1 MFVPLVQAA
10 AKSCGRKAAALGALL
25 GAGLP
30 VPDAFVVPFAVHRA
44 AVGDLARRVTNRG
57 GPEAVRGAIESRR
70 LPPPVVGA
78 LESALERLGHPPVAV
93 RSSASNE
100 DSSEASAAG
109 QYESVLAVRGVVGV
123 AAAVRTCW
131 ASLHSSRATRYRT
144 RADDDPSGPEDLAMA
159 VIVQRH
165 LDADVS
171 GVMFTPASQDE
182 PTVIEA
188 SWGLGPSVVAGT
200 VTPDAYRVHRD
211 GTVTCVVADEPTRL
225 DRLGTRL
232 LARDVPTGSRRRP
245 TLDDATA
252 TGLATLG
259 SKVAATLGAPQDI
272 EWAIADD
279 CLWLLQAR
287 PVTAVPPVAP
297 PSGTSSGPATLTG
310 TPGSGG
316 TATGPARTVQGPQD
330 FTRVRL
336 GDILIC
342 PFTDPA
348 WTPLLRIAAGVV
360 TETGGV
366 LSHAAI
372 VAREHGIP
380 AVLAVPG
387 ATAAIPAGSIVTIDG
402 TAGTVVTPADEPPPA
417 R

>member
-10 AKSCGRKAAALGALL
+10 ANSCGGKAAALGALL
-25 GAGLP
+25 RAGLP
-30 VPDAFVVPFAVHRA
+30 VPGAFVVPFAVHRA
-44 AVGDLARRVTNRG
+44 AVSDLARRVTNRG
-57 GPEAVRGAIESRR
+57 GLEAVTGAIESQP
-70 LPPPVVGA
+70 LPPPVVEA
-78 LESALERLGHPPVAV
+78 LESALGGLGHPPVAV
-93 RSSASNE
+93 RSSAADE
-100 DSSEASAAG
+100 DTSEASAAG

-131 ASLHSSRATRYRT
+131 ASVHSSRATRHRT
-144 RADDDPSGPEDLAMA
+144 RTGDDPSAPEDLAMA

-165 LDADVS
+165 LDAEVS
-171 GVMFTPASQDE
+171 GVMFTSAGQDE
-182 PTVIEA
+182 PTLIEA

-211 GTVTCVVADEPTRL
+211 GTVTCVVGDKPTRL

-232 LARDVPTGSRRRP
+232 LARDVPAESRRRP

-252 TGLATLG
+252 ARLATLG
-259 SKVAATLGAPQDI
+259 SKVAATLGAAQDI

-279 CLWLLQAR
+279 RLWLLQAR
-287 PVTAVPPVAP
+287 PVTAAPPAAP
-297 PSGTSSGPATLTG
+297 PSGTSSGPVTLTG
-310 TPGSGG
+310 TPGSRGA
-316 TATGPARTVQGPQD
+316 ATGPARTVQGPQD

-348 WTPLLRIAAGVV
+348 WTPLLRIVAGVI
-360 TETGGV
+360 TETGGA

-372 VAREHGIP
+372 VAREHCIP
-380 AVLAVPG
+380 AVLGVPG
-387 ATAAIPAGSIVTIDG
+387 ATAAIPDGSIVTIDG
-402 TAGTVVTPADEPPPA
+402 TAGTVVTPTDEPPPV